1 MQKIVW
7 SEEFSVGVEK
17 MDAQHKALIGMI
29 NKLILDPQATTRSET
44 VSDVLNEM
52 TNYVQTHFTAEEA
65 LLAEHGYPQLQTQ
78 VQQHRDF
85 QETTAKFCTATMVDI
100 HGVPDMLLEHLS
112 EWLIH
117 HILESDM
124 AYSSFLKNCG
134 VK

>member
-1 MQKIVW
+1 MQKIAW

-17 MDAQHKALIGMI
+17 MDAQHKVLIGMI

-65 LLAEHGYPQLQTQ
+65 LLAEHGYPQLKTQ
-78 VQQHRDF
+78 IQQHRDF
-85 QETTAKFCTATMVDI
+85 QKTTAKFCTATAVDI

-112 EWLIH
+112 EWLVH
-117 HILESDM
+117 HILESDK
-124 AYSSFLKNCG
+124 AYSPFLKDCG